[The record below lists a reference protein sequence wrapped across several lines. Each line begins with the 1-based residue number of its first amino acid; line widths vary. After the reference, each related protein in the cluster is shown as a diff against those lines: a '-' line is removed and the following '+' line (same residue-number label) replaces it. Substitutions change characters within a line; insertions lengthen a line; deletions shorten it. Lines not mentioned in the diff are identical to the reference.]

1 MRSVHHYFIMTMILL
16 FLLPTGCRKDDAS
29 SDQSKADEHLMR
41 DFLSDDYFATASKY
55 YNPPPADPSAQT
67 TTESRTK
74 ESMTAALKDYF
85 AKNPKEVKK
94 INQKY
99 GYPVWEHAYNNTDE
113 VGDFYFLPIA
123 KTNKNKIESIL
134 FAYKKSVNEKL
145 RFLMADRKDLSKLMK
160 SKKAKKNNSG
170 KYEEMTLELAVTSTA
185 LFEYNMF
192 QSIDCELANLLKDTN
207 LKTEM
212 TESRSCY
219 YVISYSVYGT
229 HYVASD
235 GTEVFTYHWSY
246 YGHPI
251 CAYPTAYGPDGS
263 TNAGTTN
270 TTGIGGIST
279 TDINSGSAIYIPGA
293 ETLVGL
299 LDGKFLDCFN
309 TTNNSNGVHS
319 VTIYVD
325 QPIPNSSATYSTE
338 TGYKKSNIDVGHTVI
353 SIKQI
358 VSGVERI
365 KTIGYY
371 PRNSVTPNSPTTD
384 GVFYDDG
391 GKPFD
396 VSYTISIS
404 PSQFNSLIQHIQN
417 MTQYNTYHLNQQNCS
432 DFAIDALSPIITIPD
447 TYGSWPLGGGTNP
460 GNLGQ
465 DLRNLSTSP
474 TKTKNTTGGTGP
486 LSKNC
491 N

>member
-1 MRSVHHYFIMTMILL
+1 MKSTLLPFVTMMTLL
-16 FLLPTGCRKDDAS
+16 FLLPTGCRKDDS
-29 SDQSKADEHLMR
+29 VSQPEQADEQLMR
-41 DFLSDDYFATASKY
+41 DFLSDDYFATASEY
-55 YNPPPADPSAQT
+55 YNPSPADPSAQT

-74 ESMTAALKDYF
+74 KSMTTALKDYF

-99 GYPVWEHAYNNTDE
+99 GYPVWEHALNADNE
-113 VGDFYFLPIA
+113 EGDFYHLPFA
-123 KTNKNKIESIL
+123 MTNKNKIEAIL
-134 FAYKKSVNEKL
+134 YAYKKSGNNKL
-145 RFLMADRKDLSKLMK
+145 GFLLIERKNLSKLMK
-160 SKKAKKNNSG
+160 SKKAKKNSSG
-170 KYEEMTLELAVTSTA
+170 KYEEMTVELAVTSTA
-185 LFEYNMF
+185 YFENQIFLTY
-192 QSIDCELANLLKDTN
+192 DCELIKLALDSN
-207 LKTEM
+207 LKNGFLENRSCTYVITSTPTWGYLGYSNG
-212 TESRSCY
+212 TESIIWY
-219 YVISYSVYGT
+219 NSYSIQ
-229 HYVASD
+229 A
-235 GTEVFTYHWSY
+235 F
-246 YGHPI
+246 

-338 TGYKKSNIDVGHTVI
+338 TGYKKSNIDVGHTFI

-432 DFAIDALSPIITIPD
+432 DFAVDALSPIITIPD